1 MTHLRMTIASL
12 AMICFTLSS
21 IAQTISGQDDD
32 AKYATE
38 MLKPS
43 TETPAFNLKTIDGK
57 DFRSDQFKRRYV
69 VIDFWASWCPDC
81 RKDAPNVVQMYN
93 EFHKRGVAFVGVSFD
108 TDLLTLHFQRR
119 KK

>member
-32 AKYATE
+32 DKYATE

-43 TETPAFNLKTIDGK
+43 TEAPAFNLKTMDGK

-69 VIDFWASWCPDC
+69 VIDFWASWCRTVEKTRPMWC
-81 RKDAPNVVQMYN
+81 RCTTSFTNV
-93 EFHKRGVAFVGVSFD
+93 A
-108 TDLLTLHFQRR
+108 
-119 KK
+119 